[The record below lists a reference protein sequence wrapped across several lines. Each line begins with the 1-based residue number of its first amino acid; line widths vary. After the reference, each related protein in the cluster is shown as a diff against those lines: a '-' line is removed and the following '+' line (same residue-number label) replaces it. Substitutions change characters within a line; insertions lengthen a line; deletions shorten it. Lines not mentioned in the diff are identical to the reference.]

1 MENKRE
7 PVSLKNPTVLQSQEL
22 HEYILK
28 TSVYPRE
35 PNPLKELRIATAN
48 HPMAFMGTAPDA
60 GQLMTFLLKLVNPK
74 KTIEI
79 GVFTGYSLLLTALT
93 IPDDGKITAIDI
105 NRKTYEIGLP
115 VIKKARVEHKID
127 FIESQALPILDK
139 LLEDPEKEGSFDFA
153 FVDADKNN
161 YWNYHQ
167 RLMKLIK
174 VGGIL
179 MYDNTLWGGTVAWP
193 EEDVPEAK
201 REYRLCAIEFNK
213 LVSADT
219 NVEISQVPLGD
230 GITICRRI
238 C

>member
-1 MENKRE
+1 MENTRE

-35 PNPLKELRIATAN
+35 PNPLKELRIASAN

-139 LLEDPEKEGSFDFA
+139 LLEDVSREKIATLYLTLFDF
-153 FVDADKNN
+153 FSTSSIR
-161 YWNYHQ
+161 
-167 RLMKLIK
+167 RLVMLC
-174 VGGIL
+174 
-179 MYDNTLWGGTVAWP
+179 ACC
-193 EEDVPEAK
+193 AAA
-201 REYRLCAIEFNK
+201 REGRELRLCF
-213 LVSADT
+213 
-219 NVEISQVPLGD
+219 
-230 GITICRRI
+230 C
-238 C
+238 